1 LLDSKW
7 NKDRPGACRKDLD
20 NEIGNKYETDAD
32 EECNS
37 VNDESDSK
45 DMDTEES
52 ESESEESE
60 SESESD
66 VSNDN

>member
-1 LLDSKW
+1 MGMVDDDGLGPQTTTTSTVGD
-7 NKDRPGACRKDLD
+7 
-20 NEIGNKYETDAD
+20 KYETDAD

-45 DMDTEES
+45 DIDTEES

-66 VSNDN
+66 VSNDK